1 MTENL
6 INEKNVENAILILSK
21 NDLILKKMFN
31 LVGKVKL
38 PNERLEF
45 KNVCRIIVNQQLSG
59 KAANTIFNRIKEKIP
74 NLSPKCFLS
83 ISTEE
88 MRQCGLSNAKSNY
101 IKLLANK
108 LNHNPLYF
116 YQLQKLDTLSAKNE
130 IWSNKGFGEW
140 SSDIFLLFYLRKMD
154 VFPKGDVTLNKVFS
168 KIYCID
174 QKDEKYIYNYSND
187 WTPYKSVVSLAF
199 WQFFDNNLDWPE
211 K

>member
-31 LVGKVKL
+31 LVGKLKL
-38 PNERLEF
+38 PDERLEF

-88 MRQCGLSNAKSNY
+88 MRQCGLSNAK
-101 IKLLANK
+101 
-108 LNHNPLYF
+108 
-116 YQLQKLDTLSAKNE
+116 
-130 IWSNKGFGEW
+130 
-140 SSDIFLLFYLRKMD
+140 
-154 VFPKGDVTLNKVFS
+154 
-168 KIYCID
+168 
-174 QKDEKYIYNYSND
+174 
-187 WTPYKSVVSLAF
+187 
-199 WQFFDNNLDWPE
+199 
-211 K
+211 